1 MKTEISVCESSLVE
15 KSYCRGSDVKF
26 AALFDKYQDFFE
38 LTPAMIHRLVE
49 TIVVHEREMKD
60 SQTSPLR
67 PV

>member
-26 AALFDKYQDFFE
+26 AALFDKYQ

-60 SQTSPLR
+60 SQTSPSR